1 MNNKIVLLGIGAA
14 ILYFFNKGKKNIPKK
29 ELDQAAPVKEG
40 ETSNPGNVGPNNPF
54 VQNEVPNP
62 NLDVVYSNE

>member
-29 ELDQAAPVKEG
+29 EVDQAAPVESGKN
-40 ETSNPGNVGPNNPF
+40 SVPGNVGPNDPF

-62 NLDVVYSNE
+62 NLNVVYSNE